1 MLVIVLRAYRMAYK
15 VTTQHTPFESVYS
28 TQPIM
33 PTKFVI
39 PIKSVR
45 DVPGEELDKV
55 IRVMIEYLFRL
66 DETCWQSKENI
77 NHI

>member
-1 MLVIVLRAYRMAYK
+1 MAYK
-15 VTTQHTPFESVYS
+15 VTTQHTPFESIYS

-33 PTKFVI
+33 SAKFVI
-39 PIKSVR
+39 PTKSVC

-55 IRVMIEYLFRL
+55 IRVRIEDLFRL
-66 DETCWQSKENI
+66 DETCWQSEENI